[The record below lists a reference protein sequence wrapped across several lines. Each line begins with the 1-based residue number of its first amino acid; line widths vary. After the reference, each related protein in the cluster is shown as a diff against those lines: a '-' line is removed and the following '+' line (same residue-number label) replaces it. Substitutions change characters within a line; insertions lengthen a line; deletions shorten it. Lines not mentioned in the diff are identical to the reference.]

1 VQQTTT
7 FTLLTTLAF
16 TLVLEDSMPT
26 PQLKFASLVQMD
38 VNYAQTVHTNR
49 VRSVDSTL
57 SKMFLT
63 FCR

>member
-1 VQQTTT
+1 MQQTTT

-26 PQLKFASLVQMD
+26 PQLRFASLAQMD

-49 VRSVDSTL
+49 VRSVDLTL

>member
-7 FTLLTTLAF
+7 FTLLTTPAF

-49 VRSVDSTL
+49 VRSVDLTL